1 MFPERTKVVH
11 HWLYMTFPES
21 NITASKILDTLNSSV
36 ICLNRN
42 WAISYVNFAAEELFS
57 SSASRLYGKN
67 IHQLFSQ
74 LEPNT
79 ITKKLAAFGGDS
91 FAVTEHDARITLA
104 NGKSVSADYS
114 IYPIDSSDETQH
126 ILLEIKPLDW
136 QSIITSEEF
145 TNLKKQASLQFAQGM
160 AHEIKNPLSGIRGA
174 AQLLERELNEP
185 QLKQYTEVII
195 SEVDR
200 LSALINNM
208 LGPNTDIIKCPVN
221 ILEVLEHIR
230 RLMLA
235 AESTRINIKI
245 DYDPSI
251 PELMGDKRE
260 LIQAL
265 LNIVQN
271 AAQSID
277 NVGEITF
284 KTRIGRRFTV
294 GKITHPLV
302 VQVDISDNGNGIP
315 AEIRDT
321 IFLPMVTNKAQ
332 GSGLGLPIAQEIVSR
347 HGGIILFNSS
357 PQGTTFSTILP
368 LTLLKNEQ

>member
-1 MFPERTKVVH
+1 
-11 HWLYMTFPES
+11 MTASES
-21 NITASKILDTLNSSV
+21 NKTASKILDTLNISV
-36 ICLNRN
+36 ICLDQNRT
-42 WAISYVNFAAEELFS
+42 ISYVNFAAEELFS
-57 SSASRLYGKN
+57 NSASSLYGKN

-74 LEPNT
+74 VEPNT
-79 ITKKLAAFGGDS
+79 ITKKLDAFSGDFFS
-91 FAVTEHDARITLA
+91 VTEHDAKITLA
-104 NGKSVSADYS
+104 NGKSISADYS
-114 IYPIDSSDETQH
+114 IYPIDSSDQTHH
-126 ILLEIKPLDW
+126 ILLEIKQLDW
-136 QSIITSEEF
+136 QSIIASEEF
-145 TNLKKQASLQFAQGM
+145 TNLRKQVSHQFAQGM
-160 AHEIKNPLSGIRGA
+160 AHEIKNPLGGIRGA
-174 AQLLERELNEP
+174 AQLLERELGEP
-185 QLKQYTEVII
+185 KLKQYTDVII

-200 LSALINNM
+200 LTALINNM
-208 LGPNTDIIKCPVN
+208 LGPNTKIIKSPVN

-230 RLMLA
+230 RLILA
-235 AESTRINIKI
+235 AEAPRINIKM

-271 AAQSID
+271 AVQSI
-277 NVGEITF
+277 NNSGEITF

-302 VQVDISDNGNGIP
+302 VQVDISDNGNGIS
-315 AEIRDT
+315 AEIQDT

-368 LTLLKNEQ
+368 LSLGTYRRQTPGQNGQ

>member
-1 MFPERTKVVH
+1 MNFSQSDT
-11 HWLYMTFPES
+11 
-21 NITASKILDTLNSSV
+21 TAGRIVDTLNSCIV
-36 ICLNRN
+36 CLNNN
-42 WAISYVNFAAEELFS
+42 WTINYVNFAAEELFS
-57 SSASRLYGKN
+57 SSASSLYGKN

-74 LEPNT
+74 VEPNT
-79 ITKKLAAFGGDS
+79 ITTKLDAFSADS
-91 FAVTEHDARITLA
+91 FAVTEHDAKITLA
-104 NGKSVSADYS
+104 NGKSISVDYS
-114 IYPIDSSDETQH
+114 IYPIDSADNIEQ
-126 ILLEIKPLDW
+126 ILIEIKQLDW
-136 QSIITSEEF
+136 QSKIIREEF

-160 AHEIKNPLSGIRGA
+160 AHEIKNPLGGIRGA
-174 AQLLERELNEP
+174 AQLLERELSEP
-185 QLKQYTEVII
+185 QMRQYTEVII
-195 SEVDR
+195 NEVDR
-200 LSALINNM
+200 LTALINNM
-208 LGPNTDIIKCPVN
+208 LGPNTEIVKSPLN

-230 RLMLA
+230 RLMIA

-251 PELMGDKRE
+251 PELMGDKRQ

-277 NVGEITF
+277 NTGEITF

-302 VQVDISDNGNGIP
+302 VQVDISDNGNGIS
-315 AEIRDT
+315 AEIKDT

-347 HGGIILFNSS
+347 HGGIILFESS

-368 LTLLKNEQ
+368 LSLSTNEQ

>member
-1 MFPERTKVVH
+1 MPFSEP
-11 HWLYMTFPES
+11 
-21 NITASKILDTLNSSV
+21 NKILDTLNSSIV
-36 ICLNRN
+36 YLDKNL
-42 WAISYVNFAAEELFS
+42 AIGYVNFAAEELFT
-57 SSASRLYGKN
+57 SSASSLRGKD
-67 IHQLFSQ
+67 IRQLFSQ
-74 LEPNT
+74 VEQNT
-79 ITKKLAAFGGDS
+79 ITKKLDSFSGDS
-91 FAVTEHDARITLA
+91 SAITEHDAQITLA
-104 NGKSVSADYS
+104 NGKSISADYS
-114 IYPIDSSDETQH
+114 IYPIDNSDNAQH

-136 QSIITSEEF
+136 QSKINIEEF
-145 TNLKKQASLQFAQGM
+145 SNLKKQASLQFAQGM
-160 AHEIKNPLSGIRGA
+160 AHEIKNPLGGIRGA

-185 QLKQYTEVII
+185 KLKQYTEVII

-200 LSALINNM
+200 LTALINNM
-208 LGPNTDIIKCPVN
+208 LGPNTEIIKSSVN

-235 AESTRINIKI
+235 AELGRLDIKI

-251 PELMGDKRE
+251 PELMGDKRQ

-277 NVGEITF
+277 NKGVIIF

-302 VQVDISDNGNGIP
+302 VQVDISDSGNGIST
-315 AEIRDT
+315 EIQDT

-347 HGGIILFNSS
+347 HGGIILFDSS
-357 PQGTTFSTILP
+357 SQGTTFSTILP
-368 LTLLKNEQ
+368 LTLGENIS

>member
-1 MFPERTKVVH
+1 MI
-11 HWLYMTFPES
+11 FPES
-21 NITASKILDTLNSSV
+21 KKTASKILDTLNSSV
-36 ICLNRN
+36 ICLDKKRT
-42 WAISYVNFAAEELFS
+42 ISYLNFAAEELFS
-57 SSASRLYGKN
+57 SSASNLYGKN
-67 IHQLFSQ
+67 IHQLLSRV
-74 LEPNT
+74 EPNN
-79 ITKKLAAFGGDS
+79 ITKKLDAFSADS

-104 NGKSVSADYS
+104 SGKSISADYS
-114 IYPIDSSDETQH
+114 IYPIDSSEDTH
-126 ILLEIKPLDW
+126 RILLEIKPLDW

-160 AHEIKNPLSGIRGA
+160 AHEIKNPLGGIRGA
-174 AQLLERELNEP
+174 AQLLERELSEP
-185 QLKQYTEVII
+185 KMKQYTEVII

-200 LSALINNM
+200 LTALINNM
-208 LGPNTDIIKCPVN
+208 LGPNTEIIKSPVN

-251 PELMGDKRE
+251 PELMGDKRQ

-271 AAQSID
+271 AVQSID
-277 NVGEITF
+277 TTGQITF

-302 VQVDISDNGNGIP
+302 VQVDISDNGSGIS
-315 AEIRDT
+315 AEIQDT

-347 HGGIILFNSS
+347 HGGIILFDSS

-368 LTLLKNEQ
+368 LSLDSRT

>member
-1 MFPERTKVVH
+1 
-11 HWLYMTFPES
+11 MTASES
-21 NITASKILDTLNSSV
+21 NKTASKILDTLNISV
-36 ICLNRN
+36 ICLDQNRT
-42 WAISYVNFAAEELFS
+42 ISYVNFAAEELFS
-57 SSASRLYGKN
+57 NSASSLCGKN

-74 LEPNT
+74 VEPNT
-79 ITKKLAAFGGDS
+79 ITKKLDAFSGDFFS
-91 FAVTEHDARITLA
+91 VTEHDAKITLA
-104 NGKSVSADYS
+104 TGKSISADYS
-114 IYPIDSSDETQH
+114 IYPIDSTDQTHH
-126 ILLEIKPLDW
+126 ILLEIKQLDW
-136 QSIITSEEF
+136 QSIIASEEF
-145 TNLKKQASLQFAQGM
+145 TNLRKQVSHQFAQGM
-160 AHEIKNPLSGIRGA
+160 AHEIKNPLGGIRGA
-174 AQLLERELNEP
+174 AQLLERELGEP
-185 QLKQYTEVII
+185 KLKQYTDVII

-200 LSALINNM
+200 LTALINNM
-208 LGPNTDIIKCPVN
+208 LGPNTKIIKSPVN

-230 RLMLA
+230 RLILA
-235 AESTRINIKI
+235 AEAPRINIKM

-271 AAQSID
+271 AVQSI
-277 NVGEITF
+277 NNSGEITF

-302 VQVDISDNGNGIP
+302 VQVDISDNGNGIS
-315 AEIRDT
+315 AEIQDT

-368 LTLLKNEQ
+368 LSLGTYRRQTPGQNGQ

>member
-1 MFPERTKVVH
+1 
-11 HWLYMTFPES
+11 MTTPES
-21 NITASKILDTLNSSV
+21 NKTASKILDTLNISV
-36 ICLNRN
+36 ICLDKNRTIN
-42 WAISYVNFAAEELFS
+42 YVNFAAEELFS
-57 SSASRLYGKN
+57 SSASSLYGKN

-74 LEPNT
+74 VEPNT
-79 ITKKLAAFGGDS
+79 ITKKLDAFSGDFFS
-91 FAVTEHDARITLA
+91 VTEHDAKITLA
-104 NGKSVSADYS
+104 NGKSISADYS
-114 IYPIDSSDETQH
+114 IYPIDSTEQTHH
-126 ILLEIKPLDW
+126 ILLEIKLLDW
-136 QSIITSEEF
+136 QSIIASEEF
-145 TNLKKQASLQFAQGM
+145 TNLRKQVSHQFAQGM
-160 AHEIKNPLSGIRGA
+160 AHEIKNPLGGIRGA
-174 AQLLERELNEP
+174 AQLLERELGEP
-185 QLKQYTEVII
+185 KLKQYTDVII

-200 LSALINNM
+200 LTALINNM
-208 LGPNTDIIKCPVN
+208 LGPNTKIIKSPVN

-230 RLMLA
+230 RLILA
-235 AESTRINIKI
+235 AEAPRINIKM

-271 AAQSID
+271 AVQSID
-277 NVGEITF
+277 NAGEITF

-302 VQVDISDNGNGIP
+302 VQVDISDNGNGIS
-315 AEIRDT
+315 AEIQDT

-368 LTLLKNEQ
+368 LSLRTYRRQTPGQNGQ

>member
-1 MFPERTKVVH
+1 MI
-11 HWLYMTFPES
+11 FPES
-21 NITASKILDTLNSSV
+21 KKAASKILDTLNSSV
-36 ICLNRN
+36 ICLDKNR
-42 WAISYVNFAAEELFS
+42 AISYVNFASEELFS
-57 SSASRLYGKN
+57 SSASSLYGKN
-67 IHQLFSQ
+67 INLLFSQ
-74 LEPNT
+74 VEPNT
-79 ITKKLAAFGGDS
+79 ITKKLDAFSGDY

-114 IYPIDSSDETQH
+114 IYPIDSSEDTQH

-136 QSIITSEEF
+136 QSIIASEEF
-145 TNLKKQASLQFAQGM
+145 SNLKKQASLQVAQGM

-174 AQLLERELNEP
+174 AQLLERELSEP
-185 QLKQYTEVII
+185 KMKQYTEVII

-200 LSALINNM
+200 LTALINNM
-208 LGPNTDIIKCPVN
+208 LGPNTQIIKSPVN

-230 RLMLA
+230 RLVQA

-271 AAQSID
+271 AVQSID
-277 NVGEITF
+277 NTGEITF
-284 KTRIGRRFTV
+284 KTRVGRRFTV

-302 VQVDISDNGNGIP
+302 VQVDISDNGNGIS
-315 AEIRDT
+315 AEIKDT

-347 HGGIILFNSS
+347 HGGIILFDSS

-368 LTLLKNEQ
+368 LSLVASRT